1 MIKSMTGF
9 GRGEYADVK
18 FKFAVEIKTV
28 NHRYTDCSIRMSRR
42 LNFIEDKAREYILK
56 NVSRGKID
64 VSIQFEDFSEGA
76 REVELDEALASAYV
90 DSLKKMKE
98 KYNLIDDISVST
110 IASYPEVLK
119 VQKGELEEDEVW
131 KALSQC
137 INIAITSL
145 VKMREIEGAELKKVL
160 IERIDNIAQMHAI
173 IIEKAPEV
181 VLSYKAKL
189 EDRIKE
195 LLDRQI
201 VDESRLATE
210 VVFFAD
216 RCNIDEEIDRLNS
229 HIEQFRNI
237 LNSNQPIGRKLD
249 FMVQEMNR
257 EVNTIGSKT
266 SDIKTLNQVVDLK
279 SEMEKIREQ
288 IQNIE

>member
-9 GRGEYADVK
+9 GRGEYADMK

-98 KYNLIDDISVST
+98 KYNLIDDISIST

-119 VQKGELEEDEVW
+119 VQKGELEEVEVW
-131 KALSQC
+131 EALLQC

-145 VKMREIEGAELKKVL
+145 VKMREIEGAELKRVL

-181 VLSYKAKL
+181 VLSYKTKL

-229 HIEQFRNI
+229 HIEQFGNI